1 MAGNPNP
8 NPNPNPDSA
17 ENPIWRILRNTSWS
31 LGGKAVGAVLS
42 IVYLAMIARSLGP
55 LEFGRFALIFS
66 FAQVI
71 CGLVA
76 FPTWQIIIRY
86 GTKYV
91 LDQLRDKFA
100 QLVWLCLAMDLAGLC
115 IGMILTVAALYG
127 FGGQFGINA
136 DLRGWIILFVSVML
150 LSVRG
155 TVIGILRA
163 HDRFRD
169 AALADSLVPLI
180 RFIGVILV
188 VYIRPNVESFL
199 LIWVLSEIATTAI
212 LWIIALISLD
222 LPLAAQKLRLIP
234 SYYRQYPDLTRFTG
248 FSNLG
253 TSLRVL
259 GQQFIVLIVGLYT
272 GPASAGFFRLG
283 HQLGQVLARISD
295 GLSVA
300 FYAEH
305 NRMSH
310 LDADSAVA
318 SMIARTVK
326 VMAISAAVLLA
337 ILLAFGKL
345 LLISIFGAPFAPAYP
360 FVILLGGAAAVQL
373 GSSALEPILL
383 AKGNAGWA
391 LLANLIG
398 SITLLIV
405 LFALIPI
412 YDALGA
418 SIAVLIGAIVST
430 IALTIFYRRL
440 R

>member
-1 MAGNPNP
+1 MSDE
-8 NPNPNPDSA
+8 PDA
-17 ENPIWRILRNTSWS
+17 LATPQPIWRILRNTSWS

-55 LEFGRFALIFS
+55 VDFGRFALIFS
-66 FAQVI
+66 FAQAI
-71 CGLVA
+71 YCLVA

-91 LDQLRDKFA
+91 LDQMHDKFA
-100 QLVWLCLAMDLAGLC
+100 QLVWLCLAMDLAGFC
-115 IGMILTVAALYG
+115 IGLMLTVGALYG
-127 FGGQFGINA
+127 FAGQFGIDA
-136 DLRGWIILFVSVML
+136 ELRDRILWFTL
-150 LSVRG
+150 ILILSARG

-169 AALADSLVPLI
+169 AAMADSLVPII

-188 VYIRPNVESFL
+188 VYVHPSVENFL
-199 LIWVLSEIATTAI
+199 LVWVLSEFATTAI
-212 LWIIALISLD
+212 LWIIALRSLD
-222 LPLAAQKLRLIP
+222 LPLAAQNLRQIP

-253 TSLRVL
+253 ASLRVL
-259 GQQFIVLIVGLYT
+259 SQQFIVLIVGLYA
-272 GPASAGFFRLG
+272 GPAAAGFFRLG

-295 GLSVA
+295 GLSIA

-305 NRMSH
+305 SRMSH
-310 LDADSAVA
+310 LDGENAVA

-337 ILLAFGKL
+337 ILLVLGKPL
-345 LLISIFGAPFAPAYP
+345 LVSIFGAPFAPAYP
-360 FVILLGGAAAVQL
+360 FVLLLGGAAAVQL

-391 LLANLIG
+391 LLANLAG
-398 SITLLIV
+398 SIALLIV
-405 LFALIPI
+405 LFALIPA

-418 SIAVLIGAIVST
+418 SVAVLIGAIVTT

>member
-1 MAGNPNP
+1 MTGNPINTG
-8 NPNPNPDSA
+8 A
-17 ENPIWRILRNTSWS
+17 ATNPIWRILRNTSWS
-31 LGGKAVGAVLS
+31 LGGKAIGAVLS
-42 IVYLAMIARSLGP
+42 IVYLAMVARSLGP

-100 QLVWLCLAMDLAGLC
+100 QLVWLCLAMDFAGFCL
-115 IGMILTVAALYG
+115 GLVLTVGLLYG
-127 FGGQFGINA
+127 FGGKFGIDA
-136 DLRGWIILFVSVML
+136 DLRGWIILFTLTFL
-150 LSVRG
+150 LSARG

-169 AALADSLVPLI
+169 AALADSLVPII
-180 RFIGVILV
+180 RFVGVILV

-212 LWIIALISLD
+212 LWIITLRSVD
-222 LPLAAQKLRLIP
+222 LPLAGQNVWHIP
-234 SYYRQYPDLTRFTG
+234 NYYRQYPDLTRFTG
-248 FSNLG
+248 FTNIG
-253 TSLRVL
+253 ASLRVL
-259 GQQFIVLIVGLYT
+259 SQQFIVLIVGLYT
-272 GPASAGFFRLG
+272 GPAAAGFFRLG

-295 GLSVA
+295 GMSVA

-326 VMAISAAVLLA
+326 VMAISAAVLLT
-337 ILLAFGKL
+337 ILLLLGKPML
-345 LLISIFGAPFAPAYP
+345 VGIFGAPFAPAYP

-373 GSSALEPILL
+373 GSSALEPLLL

-398 SITLLIV
+398 SIALLIA
-405 LFALIPI
+405 LFSLIPE

-418 SIAVLIGAIVST
+418 SAAVLIGAIVT
-430 IALTIFYRRL
+430 TVGLAILYRRM

>member
-1 MAGNPNP
+1 MSDE
-8 NPNPNPDSA
+8 PDA
-17 ENPIWRILRNTSWS
+17 LATPQPIWRILRNTSWS
-31 LGGKAVGAVLS
+31 LGGKAFGAVLS
-42 IVYLAMIARSLGP
+42 IVYLAVIARSLGP

-66 FAQVI
+66 FAQAI
-71 CGLVA
+71 YCLVA

-91 LDQLRDKFA
+91 LDQMHDKFA
-100 QLVWLCLAMDLAGLC
+100 QLVWLCLAMDLAGFC
-115 IGMILTVAALYG
+115 IGLILTVGALYG
-127 FGGQFGINA
+127 FAGHFGIDA
-136 DLRGWIILFVSVML
+136 ELRDRILWITLILI
-150 LSVRG
+150 LSARG

-169 AALADSLVPLI
+169 AALADSLVPII
-180 RFIGVILV
+180 RFIGVFLV
-188 VYIRPNVESFL
+188 VYTRPNVESFL
-199 LIWVLSEIATTAI
+199 LIWVLSEFVTTAI
-212 LWIIALISLD
+212 LWMIVLRSLD
-222 LPLAAQKLRLIP
+222 LHLLAQNLRQIP

-253 TSLRVL
+253 ASLRVL
-259 GQQFIVLIVGLYT
+259 SQQFIVLIVGMYA
-272 GPASAGFFRLG
+272 GPAAAGFFRLG

-295 GLSVA
+295 GLSIA

-310 LDADSAVA
+310 LDGDSAVA

-326 VMAISAAVLLA
+326 MMAISAAVLLA
-337 ILLAFGKL
+337 ILLVFGKP

-398 SITLLIV
+398 SIALLIV
-405 LFALIPI
+405 LFALIPA
-412 YDALGA
+412 YDAFGA
-418 SIAVLIGAIVST
+418 SVAVLIGAIVTT